1 VSKINL
7 RDEIQKAVIT
17 TAAHLS
23 REVISRIMT
32 RDIFVRG
39 RVPIINVNSI
49 YNSCTIKLY

>member
-49 YNSCTIKLY
+49 YNSCTI